1 MKKDEFK
8 LSKEFSQFMEN
19 ESFRDSLELYELK
32 TLEKYNFTIGLLE
45 HYEQD
50 TIEFVREQKKAPYSL
65 TKGEREE
72 LVYSQEMIKHFK
84 MVKEYTIE
92 RRKFFMEIFFKEDQ

>member
-1 MKKDEFK
+1 MKKKKIE
-8 LSKEFSQFMEN
+8 LSKEFSEFIEH
-19 ESFRDSLELYELK
+19 ESVRSSLELYELK

-72 LVYSQEMIKHFK
+72 LVYNQELMKNFK
-84 MVKEYTIE
+84 MVKDHIIE
-92 RRKFFMEIFFKEDQ
+92 RRKFFMQIFFKED

>member
-1 MKKDEFK
+1 MKKDKFE
-8 LSKEFSQFMEN
+8 LSKEFSEFMRN

-32 TLEKYNFTIGLLE
+32 TLEKYNFTINLLE

-72 LVYSQEMIKHFK
+72 LVYSQEMIKNFK
-84 MVKEYTIE
+84 IVKEYIIK
-92 RRKFFMEIFFKEDQ
+92 RRESFMEIFFKED